1 MLNFDLF
8 QAAIGEL
15 KALNLAGGPD
25 GKEGMLALYKH
36 VNTIPDDTFL
46 RLVDDAAKNL
56 EFFPKPKWFR
66 EGAADLRRPEL
77 QKAKLLPFA
86 EPTDT
91 PAVCPP
97 HVRKW
102 MQVRAEAIAEEKAN
116 LVSARRSALSRL
128 FAEHMMLTGKRLE
141 NATPAMLDAVER
153 DPKVVE
159 AKKGFGGGNYKAEMA
174 AIAQSMTPEEE
185 AEFTYEFTIEDET
198 VAQSVPPKGEE
209 EDW

>member
-8 QAAIGEL
+8 QSAIGEL
-15 KALNLAGGPD
+15 RSLNLAGGPE
-25 GKEGMLALYKH
+25 GVEGMKALYRH
-36 VNTIPDDTFL
+36 INTIPDDIFL

-66 EGAADLRRPEL
+66 ESAADLRRPEL

-97 HVRKW
+97 HS
-102 MQVRAEAIAEEKAN
+102 N
-116 LVSARRSALSRL
+116 LITARRSAFSRL
-128 FAEHMMLTGKRLE
+128 HAEHMMLTGKRLE
-141 NATPAMLDAVER
+141 VATPTMMDAVER
-153 DPKVVE
+153 DPSVVE
-159 AKKGFGGGNYKAEMA
+159 ARKGFGGGDYKAEMA
-174 AIAQSMTPEEE
+174 AIAESMTPEEE

-198 VAQSVPPKGEE
+198 VDVTQPIPPKGED
-209 EDW
+209 DW